1 MQTHAHSTEHDAT
14 SAALGTNARGL
25 NEMALA
31 TSINEWLTFRLAGE
45 EYGIDILS
53 VQEIRSYERPTRM
66 VNTPAMV
73 KGVINLRGVI
83 VPILDMRIKFNL
95 PAVEYNDFTVVIVL
109 NVGKLVVGMVIDSVS
124 DVISL
129 QPEQIKPVPH
139 LTGSQASDHLI
150 GIGNL
155 DQRTLLLLDIE
166 HMLTSEEMG
175 LVAPSVQ

>member
-1 MQTHAHSTEHDAT
+1 MQTQAHSSEHDAS
-14 SAALGTNARGL
+14 SAALGTNTSGL
-25 NEMALA
+25 QEMALA

-95 PAVEYNDFTVVIVL
+95 PAVEYNEFTVVIVL
-109 NVGKLVVGMVIDSVS
+109 NVGTLVVGMVIDSVS

-166 HMLTSEEMG
+166 HMLTSDEMG